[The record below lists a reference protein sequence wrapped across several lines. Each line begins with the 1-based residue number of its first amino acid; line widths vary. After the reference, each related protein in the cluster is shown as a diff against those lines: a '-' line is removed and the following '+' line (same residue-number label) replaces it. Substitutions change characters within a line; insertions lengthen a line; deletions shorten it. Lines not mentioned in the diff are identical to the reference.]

1 MFKLTTPGI
10 AKSTLG
16 TANAVVDA
24 IQSALIARDIGI
36 TGVTASIER
45 RFDGQHELSARV
57 DGTDGIRAYINLPI
71 ESPVLV
77 TTEVAPID

>member
-10 AKSTLG
+10 APTTLD

-24 IQSALIARDIGI
+24 IQGALISQNVAIN
-36 TGVTASIER
+36 GVSAAIER
-45 RFDGQHELSARV
+45 RLDGKHEVSVRV
-57 DGTDGIRAYINLPI
+57 DGINGIHAVLNIPI
-71 ESPVLV
+71 ESPIIV

>member
-10 AKSTLG
+10 APTTLD

-24 IQSALIARDIGI
+24 IQSALIAQDIGI
-36 TGVTASIER
+36 TAVTASIER
-45 RFDGQHELSARV
+45 RFDGQHELSTRV